1 MVNFCSKTVQHLLVA
16 FICLFGVSFAFAEE
30 DKLPERLDG
39 VSIEEKLGENVP
51 LDVQF
56 MNERGGLTTLGDL
69 LKDGKPIILTLNYSD
84 CPGLCVAQLNGLAK
98 GINEVGSLS
107 LGKDFKMVSLSINPR
122 EGRERAAATKEKYA
136 ESLANNHDAKG
147 WSFLVGTESDI
158 QRITKSVGFNYTFD
172 AKHNRYNHAAAAIFI
187 SPTGRIT
194 RYLYEVGFTPE
205 TLKMALVEAGEGTIG
220 SYLDSFVLRCYHYD
234 ANENRYSA
242 NAKTI
247 LSITAGLFVAIGVI
261 SSLPFWISW
270 RRKGETGRKSEAE
283 DRSATI
289 SHATQDRH
297 PTIINETTSP
307 SN

>member
-1 MVNFCSKTVQHLLVA
+1 MFNYSTKAVRFILVA
-16 FICLFGVSFAFAEE
+16 GICLLGTSPALSEE
-30 DKLPERLDG
+30 GKIPERIDG
-39 VSIEEKLGENVP
+39 VFIEEKLGEDIP

-56 MNERGGLTTLGDL
+56 MNEKGGLTTLGNL
-69 LKDGKPIILTLNYSD
+69 LKDGNPLILTLNYSD

-122 EGRERAAATKEKYA
+122 EGRERAAATKEKYS
-136 ESLANNHDAKG
+136 ESLASNHDPKG
-147 WSFLVGTESDI
+147 WSFLVGAESDI
-158 QRITKSVGFNYTFD
+158 QRITKAVGFNYTYD

-187 SPTGRIT
+187 SPKGRIT

-205 TLKMALVEAGEGTIG
+205 TLKMALVEAGEGKIG
-220 SYLDSFVLRCYHYD
+220 SYLDAFVLRCYHYD

-242 NAKTI
+242 NARTL
-247 LSITAGLFVAIGVI
+247 LSITAGLFVIIGVI

-270 RRKGETGRKSEAE
+270 RRK
-283 DRSATI
+283 SATI
-289 SHATQDRH
+289 GHATRDRH
-297 PTIINETTSP
+297 LPTMNETTSQ

>member
-1 MVNFCSKTVQHLLVA
+1 MVLYCSKAVQHLLVA
-16 FICLFGVSFAFAEE
+16 LICLYGVSFALADE

-39 VSIEEKLGENVP
+39 VSIEEKLGEDVP

-56 MNERGGLTTLGDL
+56 MNEKGGLTTLGNL
-69 LKDGKPIILTLNYSD
+69 LKDGNPIVLTLNYSD

-122 EGRERAAATKEKYA
+122 EGRERAAATKQKYA
-136 ESLANNHDAKG
+136 EGLANNHDAKG
-147 WSFLVGTESDI
+147 WSFLVGAESDI
-158 QRITKSVGFNYTFD
+158 QRITKSVGFNYTYD
-172 AKHNRYNHAAAAIFI
+172 AKHDRYNHAATAIFI
-187 SPTGRIT
+187 SPKGRIT
-194 RYLYEVGFTPE
+194 RYLYEVGFKPE
-205 TLKMALVEAGEGTIG
+205 TLKMALVEAGEGKIG
-220 SYLDSFVLRCYHYD
+220 SYLDAFVLRCYHYD

-242 NAKTI
+242 NARTI
-247 LSITAGLFVAIGVI
+247 LSITAGLFVTIGVI

-270 RRKGETGRKSEAE
+270 RRKNETGRKSE
-283 DRSATI
+283 TI
-289 SHATQDRH
+289 SHATEDRH

>member
-1 MVNFCSKTVQHLLVA
+1 MFNYCTKAVRFILVA
-16 FICLFGVSFAFAEE
+16 GFCFLGMSLALAEE
-30 DKLPERLDG
+30 DKIPERLDG
-39 VSIEEKLGENVP
+39 VFIEERLGEDIP

-56 MNERGGLTTLGDL
+56 MNEKGGLTTLGNL
-69 LKDGKPIILTLNYSD
+69 LKDGNPLILTLNYSD

-122 EGRERAAATKEKYA
+122 EGRERAAATKEKYS
-136 ESLANNHDAKG
+136 ESLASNHDSKG
-147 WSFLVGTESDI
+147 WSFLVGAESDI
-158 QRITKSVGFNYTFD
+158 QRITKAVGFNYTYD

-187 SPTGRIT
+187 SPKGRIT

-205 TLKMALVEAGEGTIG
+205 TLKMALVEAGEGKIG
-220 SYLDSFVLRCYHYD
+220 SYLDAFVLRCYHYD

-242 NAKTI
+242 NARTL
-247 LSITAGLFVAIGVI
+247 LSITAALFVTVGVI

-270 RRKGETGRKSEAE
+270 RR
-283 DRSATI
+283 RSATI
-289 SHATQDRH
+289 GHATRDRH
-297 PTIINETTSP
+297 PPTMNETTSQ